1 MTKEAYFPQLRHE
14 RQTAGLTLLQ
24 AGRHIGKTQSHMSK
38 IERGAVALLARDAVT
53 LARVYGV
60 TVDSLLSPVDI

>member
-1 MTKEAYFPQLRHE
+1 MTKETYFPQLRHA
-14 RQTAGLTLLQ
+14 RQAAGLTLLQ
-24 AGRHIGKTQSHMSK
+24 AGWHIGKTQSHMSK

-60 TVDSLLSPVDI
+60 TVDSLLS